1 MFLRNS
7 YVNQGTDPGDQPGDP
22 PAHLPGHHLAVVVV
36 HLTLSPGSVPTLPGG
51 DRLTGLLL
59 NTSVAP
65 LDLWLWS
72 PVTDQTR
79 LSPEPFDAPPPV
91 QRVSWL
97 PLEYPG
103 RQEGLL
109 QLLLRGAS
117 SKRPGRA
124 GEE

>member
-22 PAHLPGHHLAVVVV
+22 PAHLPGHHLTVVVV

-51 DRLTGLLL
+51 DRLTGLIL

-91 QRVSWL
+91 QRVPGL

-117 SKRPGRA
+117 RERPG
-124 GEE
+124 